1 MPAAVRSRQVRW
13 AAPALVAVVIALL
26 ALVPKI
32 SAGAGVPTLPTLDI
46 TTLLAKAQRPDVQGL
61 TGTIQLTSNLG
72 IPDLS
77 SITGVTGRGG
87 FDPTTFL
94 AGTHKAEVAASSAGF
109 KATYPTSLS
118 EDWVI
123 ANRQEIWTWQS
134 QGQKITHATLPP
146 KTPEAPGTAQ
156 ANEQASGVKTPDQV
170 AQDLLNKLQPTTA
183 VTQLPPTTVAGQS
196 AYQLQLTPKD
206 PTPKDPTHSLVD
218 HVTIAV
224 DAVKYM
230 PLQVEVFAK
239 GASSP
244 ALSFGFSS
252 VDYAVPSASTFTYT
266 PPSGSKVT
274 EKAISAHQ
282 AEPSTTP
289 DPAAAPSSN
298 GTKQTLGQGWDTV
311 AVLDNASLPNQVRP
325 LLRQGT
331 PFQGGT
337 LIHTTLFN
345 VVVYDTGKVVVG
357 AVDTQ
362 SPLWAQAAA

>member
-1 MPAAVRSRQVRW
+1 
-13 AAPALVAVVIALL
+13 VAVVIALV

-32 SAGAGVPTLPTLDI
+32 SAGAGVPAVPTLDTKTI
-46 TTLLAKAQRPDVQGL
+46 LAKAQKPDVQGL

-77 SITGVTGRGG
+77 SIAGATGRGG

-94 AGTHKAEVAASSAGF
+94 AGTHKADVAASSTGF
-109 KATYPTSLS
+109 KATYPGSLS

-156 ANEQASGVKTPDQV
+156 SNEQASGVKTPDQV

-183 VTQLPPTTVAGQS
+183 VTQLAPTTVAGQS

-206 PTPKDPTHSLVD
+206 PSPKEPTHSLVD

-224 DAVKYM
+224 DAAKYM

-252 VDYAVPSASTFTYT
+252 VDYTVPPASTFSYT
-266 PPSGSKVT
+266 PPSSLKVT
-274 EKAISAHQ
+274 EKTISAHQ

-289 DPAAAPSSN
+289 DPAAVPSSN
-298 GTKQTLGQGWDTV
+298 GNKPVVLGQGWDTV
-311 AVLDNASLPNQVRP
+311 AILNSASLPGQVKSV
-325 LLRQGT
+325 LQKGT
-331 PFQGGT
+331 LFLGGT

-362 SPLWAQAAA
+362 SPLWAQAAKLG